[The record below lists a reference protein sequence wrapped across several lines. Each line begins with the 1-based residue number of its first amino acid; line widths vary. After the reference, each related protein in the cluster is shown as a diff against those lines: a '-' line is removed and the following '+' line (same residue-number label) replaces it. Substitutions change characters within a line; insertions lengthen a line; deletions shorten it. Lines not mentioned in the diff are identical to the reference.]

1 MVTYEQ
7 WNKAILSYFFEECEP
22 HQIVFLETNEETLSE
37 IAESANFNVPDA
49 AESLK
54 AAVKD
59 KVVFH
64 NSVRLSRIR
73 PTPLYHDW
81 ADTREKEPPQ
91 VAFLAVSVLAA
102 SLMDAEGRSISPQNY
117 YIRLNEVLFG
127 ELIQNAPQGFNRS
140 DFGKL
145 WKHLQQWAWEHYEV
159 ELHLSE
165 APQNRRYVWYP
176 ISQCLISKHDRRA
189 VYRFFRTAHLTPF
202 SDIPDKRLEASLH
215 GSLSSSGLTK
225 MARYLSHKS
234 YKASI
239 LRQVKSLLSHWDGQ
253 IPPEPLRGT
262 KYTRT
267 STIDVEL
274 RFRVFN
280 QGVEVRYWLP
290 RRGRDEIDCERN
302 PLGIKRLQTF
312 GSERWFRP
320 VSDDSGEFWKWR
332 HSLQLQTDETHPI
345 VYTLG
350 TSDVWVFR
358 QDPERDESWLSQRN
372 MQLYEEHLIVFR
384 EKLATQVITRLKQ
397 ACEPEIEKPS
407 PIRVNGKG
415 NGWFYLRVKP
425 TQLLRC
431 SEPELWRLS
440 VESSKQMRLIGG
452 LFAKDQDGNRGY
464 LDFCLPAVFVP
475 EIGLPDSEP
484 LKVDS
489 QELPVGEDRLVSL
502 ENPLGPGIHHI
513 AYGKKTRNLRVITPE
528 RSLAH
533 QNRLL
538 TAALSEDVDRT
549 PRYAVKEVPEI
560 AEAPGLWLAGAKFF
574 GANIPETTWDDVC
587 DPPSPED
594 GIMKSPADL
603 LSSVVKVAIAL
614 KDGDTEVPAWF
625 DNAME
630 HLNQNTAL
638 RALVEKK
645 LRDYSGTAA
654 SYATLCQRMGE

>member
-22 HQIVFLETNEETLSE
+22 HQIVFLETNEETLAE
-37 IAESANFNVPDA
+37 IAAFANFNVPDA

-64 NSVRLSRIR
+64 DLVRLSPIS
-73 PTPLYHDW
+73 PTPLYHYS

-102 SLMDAEGRSISPQNY
+102 SLMDAEGRSVSPQNY

-127 ELIQNAPQGFNRS
+127 ELIQNAPQGFKRR

-145 WKHLQQWAWEHYEV
+145 WKHLQQWTWEHYEI

-176 ISQCLISKHDRRA
+176 ISQCLISKHDRRD
-189 VYRFFRTAHLTPF
+189 VYRFFLAEHLTPF

-215 GSLSSSGLTK
+215 GFLSSSGLTK
-225 MARYLSHKS
+225 MARYLSHES

-274 RFRVFN
+274 RFHAFN

-290 RRGRDEIDCERN
+290 RQGRDQTDCERN

-320 VSDDSGEFWKWR
+320 VSDDGGAFWTLR
-332 HSLQLQTDETHPI
+332 RSLQLQTDETHPI

-350 TSDVWVFR
+350 TSDIWVFR

-384 EKLATQVITRLKQ
+384 KKLATRVITRLKQ
-397 ACEPEIEKPS
+397 TCGPGVENPLPIGNQENDWHHVRVTPIQPESFPEPE
-407 PIRVNGKG
+407 
-415 NGWFYLRVKP
+415 
-425 TQLLRC
+425 C
-431 SEPELWRLS
+431 WRLS
-440 VESSKQMRLIGG
+440 VDSNKRIVFDG
-452 LFAKDQDGNRGY
+452 LSVRDSHGHTAYFDT
-464 LDFCLPAVFVP
+464 CLPTVVVP
-475 EIGLPDSEP
+475 DLALSPDEP
-484 LKVDS
+484 LKVNS
-489 QELPVGEDRLVSL
+489 REFSVGEARRVTLDT
-502 ENPLGPGIHHI
+502 PLGPGVHHI

-538 TAALSEDVDRT
+538 TAALSEDVDRI
-549 PRYAVKEVPEI
+549 PPYAVTEVQEI

-587 DPPSPED
+587 EPPCQTED
-594 GIMKSPADL
+594 IVKSPAEL
-603 LSSVVKVAIAL
+603 ISSVVKVTIEM
-614 KDGDTEVPAWF
+614 KQGDAEVPAWL
-625 DNAME
+625 DSAME
-630 HLNQNTAL
+630 HLKQNPAL

-645 LRDYSGTAA
+645 LRDYRGTAV